1 MTQDARQF
9 RGRGF
14 TIIELI
20 LALSMVAIVALTLY
34 QSLRVAFRSRDA
46 AMAAVEPARTIDLAM
61 RFIQEDLQNAIA
73 PNAATSSDDSTTAG
87 TTSGTISGGITGAL
101 PSLGTGTGPG
111 AQAGTSLTLNITYNT
126 GTTYI
131 LAGPFEGVQS
141 TGGNGQEADDM
152 VFYTT
157 SDSTDHVDGNGDL
170 KQVELTV
177 LPVSTSSGASDN
189 VLVRRTTRNLLS
201 EVPVPSDDEV
211 LCRGVVGF
219 TVQYFD
225 GTAWNPTWDSTIE
238 DNTLPAAVQITLS
251 IRRPKGQDLNHVFN
265 YTRVFQVECST
276 ATQDSSVN
284 SGDDLGL

>member
-73 PNAATSSDDSTTAG
+73 PNAATSSDDSTTATG

-141 TGGNGQEADDM
+141 TGGSGQEADDL

-177 LPVSTSSGASDN
+177 LPVSTTGGGTDN
-189 VLVRRTTRNLLS
+189 VLVRARPAISCPRYPCRRMTRCSAAASWGSPFNTSTGPTGTQPGIQPSRTTPFPL
-201 EVPVPSDDEV
+201 PS
-211 LCRGVVGF
+211 R
-219 TVQYFD
+219 
-225 GTAWNPTWDSTIE
+225 
-238 DNTLPAAVQITLS
+238 
-251 IRRPKGQDLNHVFN
+251 
-265 YTRVFQVECST
+265 
-276 ATQDSSVN
+276 
-284 SGDDLGL
+284 